1 VSNPPVATVVVTE
14 EGKNQLSTLRKRT
27 GIKNWN
33 VLCRWAICYSL
44 SDRSR
49 PPKMEL
55 ANLSNVEMTWTTFG
69 GQHAELFSTLIRARC
84 NEDGLEI
91 NEENL
96 REQFRLHLHRG
107 LSNLVGLEE
116 TKTLEGFLKIAGRSL
131 NS

>member
-1 VSNPPVATVVVTE
+1 
-14 EGKNQLSTLRKRT
+14 
-27 GIKNWN
+27 
-33 VLCRWAICYSL
+33 
-44 SDRSR
+44 
-49 PPKMEL
+49 MEL